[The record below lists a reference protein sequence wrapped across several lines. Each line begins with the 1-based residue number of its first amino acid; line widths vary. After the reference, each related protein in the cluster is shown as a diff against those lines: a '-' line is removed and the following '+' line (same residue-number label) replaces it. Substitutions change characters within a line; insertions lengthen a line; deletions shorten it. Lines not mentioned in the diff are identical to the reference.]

1 MKEISDL
8 TEEDADWLAGH
19 VETLERLDIA
29 LDPVVLDAY
38 LEKARTKATSDPTP
52 VITLVGAGIGQILS
66 DRLGLRWV
74 TVTDKRGT
82 RIGLYG
88 DAKKTYVFPFD
99 AVARRWDGEAGSLAQ
114 YVAET
119 VATIQRLRAPK
130 AS

>member
-8 TEEDADWLAGH
+8 AEEDADWLAGH
-19 VETLERLDIA
+19 VDTLGRLDIA

-38 LEKARTKATSDPTP
+38 LDRARAKAASDPTP
-52 VITLVGAGIGQILS
+52 VVTLVGAGIGQILS

-74 TVTDKRGT
+74 TVTDERGT

-88 DAKKTYVFPFD
+88 DAKKTYVFPFE
-99 AVARRWDGEAGSLAQ
+99 AVGRRWEGGTGSLAR

-119 VATIQRLRAPK
+119 VATIQRLRAPQ
-130 AS
+130 AG